1 MRIHLSRLLSA
12 PGNFDWAKT
21 AVSLV
26 VLGLSSTM
34 PQKACAGSAVAWDGN
49 SHLVH
54 SAGYPLEIAKERALR
69 ICRLRYGAN
78 PQLLASTDI
87 VGYGAIAVARR
98 GTEWVI
104 GISLGRPSPADA
116 ENRAIE
122 KCLRAGGVNPK
133 VRWGFKG

>member
-1 MRIHLSRLLSA
+1 MNGKAIILL
-12 PGNFDWAKT
+12 
-21 AVSLV
+21 VL
-26 VLGLSSTM
+26 LGLPGT
-34 PQKACAGSAVAWDGN
+34 ALDNVYAGSAVAWDGRG
-49 SHLVH
+49 HLVH

-78 PQLLASTDI
+78 ARLLASTDV
-87 VGYGAIAVARR
+87 VGDGAIAVARR
-98 GTEWVI
+98 GEDWVI

-133 VRWGFKG
+133 VRWGFRG